1 MPYAKVSTGI
11 EIYFERIGT
20 GHPIILIMGTGLDHS
35 CWDNQIAEYM
45 KYFECIY
52 FDNRSTGKTRAPEG
66 PLSSKLMAE
75 DTAALMDS
83 IGIQNAHVSGLSL
96 GSTIAQELTIMRPD
110 LVKTLQL
117 HGTWAKAYG
126 YAERK
131 FKSQIRLL
139 KELDLREFYE
149 INSLWF
155 MTPGYMNSY
164 PEKVSSQIESIIKS
178 APSRH
183 MLIEQYKADLN
194 HDALDRL
201 GKINVPTLVTVGS
214 FDLAAPPMYAEEV
227 AGAISNSKLVMFPE
241 GGHFHNVEN
250 PEEFNKVTLDFLDRN
265 T

>member
-1 MPYAKVSTGI
+1 MPYANVSTGI
-11 EIYFERIGT
+11 EIYFERQGT

-35 CWDNQIAEYM
+35 CWNNQIAEYV
-45 KYFECIY
+45 KHFECIY
-52 FDNRSTGKTRAPEG
+52 FDNRSTGKTRAPQG

-75 DTAALMDS
+75 DTAALMDI
-83 IGIQNAHVSGLSL
+83 IGIQSAHVSGLSL
-96 GSTIAQELTIMRPD
+96 GSAIAQELAIMRPD
-110 LVKTLQL
+110 LVETLQL
-117 HGTWAKAYG
+117 HGTWAKAHG

-155 MTPGYMNSY
+155 MTPDYMNLY
-164 PEKVSSQIESIIKS
+164 PKKVSNQIESIIKS
-178 APSRH
+178 APSRD

-214 FDLAAPPMYAEEV
+214 FDLAVPPMYAEEV
-227 AGAISNSKLVMFPE
+227 AGAIPNSELVIFSG

-250 PEEFNKVTLDFLDRN
+250 PEEFNEVTLDFLDRN